1 MLFLV
6 SDVSNFPF
14 AFSSSRSS
22 SQKKGKSDTMLDVKI
37 IRGRFLIRFMRFT
50 TVQTEECLG
59 RSINGSSNILI
70 RTI

>member
-6 SDVSNFPF
+6 SGDVSN
-14 AFSSSRSS
+14 AFLLLLAVVGRRH
-22 SQKKGKSDTMLDVKI
+22 KKKEKVTRGGTVK
-37 IRGRFLIRFMRFT
+37 IRFMRFT